1 MNSPLPFAQDDL
13 SSPARLRLAALEL
26 YAERGVEG
34 ASVREI
40 AQRAG
45 VAPGLVRH
53 HFGSK
58 AGLTRA
64 VDDDVLRLI
73 ATTLDGVPLVGTP
86 QEVSAA
92 RDAAFAQLLA
102 DHPVVGAYVRRSLL
116 EAGGE
121 AESLLE
127 RLVDLTTEQTERLRE
142 SGFAP
147 RRSMPASVFGTVIRQ
162 MGQLMVGPSADRI
175 WHRIAETQE
184 DAADQ
189 ASPTVRLVVDP
200 PREPEAR

>member
-1 MNSPLPFAQDDL
+1 MNTLLPFDQDDL
-13 SSPARLRLAALEL
+13 ASPARLRLAALEL
-26 YAERGVEG
+26 YAERGVEM

-73 ATTLDGVPLVGTP
+73 AATLDEVPLVGTP

-92 RDAAFAQLLA
+92 RDAAFADLLA
-102 DHPVVGAYVRRSLL
+102 ELAALGDLSKATL
-116 EAGGE
+116 AG
-121 AESLLE
+121 
-127 RLVDLTTEQTERLRE
+127 RLR
-142 SGFAP
+142 
-147 RRSMPASVFGTVIRQ
+147 
-162 MGQLMVGPSADRI
+162 RI
-175 WHRIAETQE
+175 EALAE
-184 DAADQ
+184 DA
-189 ASPTVRLVVDP
+189 
-200 PREPEAR
+200 

>member
-1 MNSPLPFAQDDL
+1 MNTLLPFDQDDL
-13 SSPARLRLAALEL
+13 ASPARLRLAALEL
-26 YAERGVEG
+26 YAERGVEM

-73 ATTLDGVPLVGTP
+73 AATLDEVPLVGTP

-92 RDAAFAQLLA
+92 RDAAFADLLA

-116 EAGGE
+116 EAGGGT
-121 AESLLE
+121 ESLLE
-127 RLVDLTTEQTERLRE
+127 RLVDLTTEQTERLRR

-147 RRSMPASVFGTVIRQ
+147 RRSMPTSVFGTVIRQ
-162 MGQLMVGPSADRI
+162 MGHLMVGPSADRS
-175 WHRIAETQE
+175 WRRIAETQE
-184 DAADQ
+184 AAAEQ
-189 ASPTVRLVVDP
+189 RSPRGRLVVDP
-200 PREPEAR
+200 PR